1 MIEFDEYELFAYQSV
16 QQKIQCFVE
25 LSANPQASEALF
37 DNKLSLY

>member
-1 MIEFDEYELFAYQSV
+1 MIEFDEYEFFAYQSV

-25 LSANPQASEALF
+25 LSTNSQVSEALF